1 MICRSC
7 GLERALKVEDITD
20 EIEKLLAYINCDRL

>member
-7 GLERALKVEDITD
+7 GLERRLRVEDITD
-20 EIEKLLAYINCDRL
+20 EIERMLAYINCDRI